1 MLKKFGCTILVAAVL
16 LAHGGFAIAQNDD
29 NRPNII
35 LLLGDDLGHR
45 DLACFGSPNVKTP
58 HIDKLAAEGM
68 TFTKFYA
75 ASAVCTP
82 TRTSILT
89 GRYPLRF
96 SINKHFNDIDRWL
109 PESATTVA
117 ELLKDAGYNT
127 AHVGKW
133 HLGGLHVDK
142 SGKRLDTQ
150 PGPRQHGFD
159 NYQTQ
164 IEQQPTRRTMGKK
177 RTLYRKGGTVLLRND
192 QKVTQDD
199 PYYKKHLTDANGD
212 YAVEMIEKFSAEGKP
227 FFLNVWW
234 LVPHKPY
241 EPAPSP
247 HWENTAAEGIS
258 EDQHRYRSMIQ
269 HMDAKVGQIL
279 AKLESLGIADNTM
292 IMFASDNGAIS
303 QGDVGKLH
311 GGKGNLHDG
320 GIRVPMIVRWPAA
333 IKAQE
338 KTSTFAHSTDLLPT
352 FCEAAGIKLPTDFPL
367 DGVSL
372 LPYFKGAPPPTQ
384 QQRGTMVWHLDR
396 FRGEKRSN
404 KRNVMTEVAMRGKW
418 KLLARYGKP
427 AELFDLDADPY
438 EKRNRIKDYAE
449 VVKTLGAEV
458 DRFLKAPRVKNSGGK
473 TYEPRI
479 QVESK

>member
-1 MLKKFGCTILVAAVL
+1 MLKKLGCTILFVVVL
-16 LAHGGFAIAQNDD
+16 IANGGFAIAQTDD

-45 DLACFGSPNVKTP
+45 DLSCFGSPTVKTP

-68 TFTKFYA
+68 TFTKFYT

-82 TRTSILT
+82 TRASIMT

-96 SINKHFNDIDRWL
+96 GINKHFNDINQWL

-117 ELLKDAGYNT
+117 ELLRGAGYNT

-150 PGPRQHGFD
+150 PGPRQHGFE

-164 IEQQPTRRTMGKK
+164 IEQQPTRRTMGKQ
-177 RTLYRKGGTVLLRND
+177 RTLYREGGTVLLRDD

-212 YAVEMIEKFSAEGKP
+212 YAVEMIEKLSAQDKP

-258 EDQHRYRSMIQ
+258 EDQHRFRSMVQ

-279 AKLESLGIADNTM
+279 AKLESLGIADNT
-292 IMFASDNGAIS
+292 IVVFASDNGAS
-303 QGDVGKLH
+303 TQGDVGKLQ
-311 GGKGNLHDG
+311 GRKGNLHDG
-320 GIRVPMIVRWPAA
+320 GIRVPMMVRWPAA
-333 IKAQE
+333 IKAGQ
-338 KTSTFAHSTDLLPT
+338 KTTTFAHSTDLLPT
-352 FCEAAGIKLPTDFPL
+352 FCEAAGVELAADLPL
-367 DGVSL
+367 DGISL
-372 LPYFKGAPPPTQ
+372 LPYFKGGQSPTQ
-384 QQRGTMVWHLDR
+384 QQRGTMVWHFDR
-396 FRGEKRSN
+396 FKNRSG
-404 KRNVMTEVAMRGKW
+404 KTAMTEVAMQGKW
-418 KLLARYGKP
+418 KLLARHGKP
-427 AELFDLDADPY
+427 AELFNLDADPY
-438 EKRNRIKDYAE
+438 EKQNLIKDYPE
-449 VVKTLGAEV
+449 IVKTLAAEV
-458 DRFLKAPRVKNSGGK
+458 DGFLKAPRAENSDGK
-473 TYEPRI
+473 TYQPTIEA
-479 QVESK
+479 ESK